1 MYIFGRITAA
11 AECTDADRQ
20 TGSQSDGRTGK
31 NRSLIGLGVHKQ
43 VSIRSSMQNP
53 LFGSLS
59 ALQPRR
65 LKVHW
70 PAACLYGTIRS
81 ERRASF
87 YESARC
93 LDRLLFWDIV
103 EKQPHAFLSSFSI
116 SASAIRTLL
125 LFLLLLLQE
134 RGAAAAEAGA
144 ILRATWGSLIVL
156 FSQIHPG
163 QRTRKFPSFII
174 KYLPLLFPIC
184 RPVLPAAAGAG
195 RAAGRGGNRRRL
207 APQGSELQCNFAS
220 NH

>member
-1 MYIFGRITAA
+1 MARRQRLVYFWEDHRRRRVHRRRQTY
-11 AECTDADRQ
+11 RQ

-125 LFLLLLLQE
+125 LFLLLQE
-134 RGAAAAEAGA
+134 SGAAAAKAGA
-144 ILRATWGSLIVL
+144 ILRATWGSLIVVR
-156 FSQIHPG
+156 F
-163 QRTRKFPSFII
+163 RRFI
-174 KYLPLLFPIC
+174 
-184 RPVLPAAAGAG
+184 
-195 RAAGRGGNRRRL
+195 RANEL
-207 APQGSELQCNFAS
+207 ANFLAS
-220 NH
+220 